1 MSTAHTSELNA
12 DTARELAA
20 KLSAYIKHETTSV
33 VNGDPS
39 ISPVE
44 HKTLW
49 IAIDLQQRLIDY
61 ALAEIG
67 KLRADGEAV
76 GDE

>member
-1 MSTAHTSELNA
+1 MTANGELNA

-20 KLSAYIKHETTSV
+20 AVAK
-33 VNGDPS
+33 
-39 ISPVE
+39 
-44 HKTLW
+44 
-49 IAIDLQQRLIDY
+49 AIEERLLALNAHRFEAIRVMDLQEIIQLETMQKQQKLIDY

-67 KLRADGEAV
+67 KLRAGQAV